1 VARLAEVVNKPH
13 LLPFLQRKSQTTT
26 PMAKHRMPK
35 AGGKPQQLNG
45 LRQQPRKWR
54 ICRNRQ
60 HGRRKHHSH
69 AHTCNDI
76 SKCLTFPEKLNR
88 HKGKPQPQR
97 ETTAA
102 QGRQT
107 TKKMAENTQNIY
119 KKIGMK

>member
-1 VARLAEVVNKPH
+1 
-13 LLPFLQRKSQTTT
+13 
-26 PMAKHRMPK
+26 MPK

-45 LRQQPRKWR
+45 LRQQPQEWR

-76 SKCLTFPEKLNR
+76 STCLTFPEKLNR